1 MAKEEERLM
10 NSKGIMERK
19 KVFVAKISDAI
30 TESNSAGWNIEKIE
44 YQCLRK
50 QYSEFVRISY
60 KDGARQLVN
69 VTGNSERS
77 ILVEIARELN
87 GQMAIGST
95 TDPRH
100 AALIESWWN
109 DAEKDPEA

>member
-1 MAKEEERLM
+1 M
-10 NSKGIMERK
+10 NSRSIMERK
-19 KVFVAKISDAI
+19 KAFVTKISDAI
-30 TESNSAGWNIEKIE
+30 AESNAAGWDVEKIE
-44 YQCLRK
+44 YKCLRK

-60 KDGARQLVN
+60 KEGTQQLIN

-87 GQMAIGST
+87 GQMAIGSI

-100 AALIESWWN
+100 AAMIESWWN